1 MKKERKI
8 IIGFTA
14 ITVVGFISVF
24 IYSLVSM
31 ANDMTHSQLQAQL
44 KADEEFF
51 NTQGSF
57 LCTVSPFNTRTDYL
71 VSKESGWELYS
82 ERYFKKE
89 DLLIERSNCSKNEA
103 KK

>member
-1 MKKERKI
+1 MNKEQKI
-8 IIGFTA
+8 TIGFTA
-14 ITVVGFISVF
+14 VTIVGFISVF
-24 IYSLVSM
+24 IYFLISM
-31 ANDMTHSQLQAQL
+31 ANDMTHSKLQTQL

-57 LCTVSPFNTRTDYL
+57 LCTASPFNARIDYL
-71 VSKESGWELYS
+71 VSKESGWEVYS

-103 KK
+103 KQ